1 MAVVTYRR
9 GLFTGGSNCKSLH
22 DWESSGVLDWRSL
35 MGGGRLRE
43 VVTHESSTVP
53 FYANCYK

>member
-22 DWESSGVLDWRSL
+22 DWERSGVLDWRSL
-35 MGGGRLRE
+35 MGSGRLRE
-43 VVTHESSTVP
+43 VVTHES
-53 FYANCYK
+53 